1 MDEEKVISMLREKSR
16 SSFRE
21 FDDRSFADIYLFQV
35 WRPVDSVIGK
45 FSAVAAI
52 GSAMIDR
59 RTNDA
64 IDGRADGKSQQQ
76 VARFVVLEL
85 HLVK

>member
-16 SSFRE
+16 SSF
-21 FDDRSFADIYLFQV
+21 L
-35 WRPVDSVIGK
+35 WRPIDSVIGK

>member
-1 MDEEKVISMLREKSR
+1 MDKEKVISMLREKSR

-35 WRPVDSVIGK
+35 WRPIDSVIGK

-52 GSAMIDR
+52 DPAMIDR

-64 IDGRADGKSQQQ
+64 IDG
-76 VARFVVLEL
+76 
-85 HLVK
+85 

>member
-1 MDEEKVISMLREKSR
+1 MREKSR

-35 WRPVDSVIGK
+35 WRPIDSVIGK

-52 GSAMIDR
+52 GPAMIDR

-64 IDGRADGKSQQQ
+64 IDG
-76 VARFVVLEL
+76 
-85 HLVK
+85 

>member
-35 WRPVDSVIGK
+35 WRPIDSVIGR

-52 GSAMIDR
+52 GPPAMFDR

-64 IDGRADGKSQQQ
+64 IDG
-76 VARFVVLEL
+76 
-85 HLVK
+85 